1 MPATNGEHEGVHSQV
16 EEESKILSKKH
27 GPNAPMVEEEK
38 GNVKSDVSFVQAH
51 GLGHPRGGSRS
62 GGAATY
68 APSADGQ
75 ASGQKSSVHPGIDD
89 PLHRQQGRPGENP
102 QNPGGDKT
110 SLTPRRDKIFK
121 NYQQQVWKTAV
132 EMSATKHIHTFTRR
146 AHDTKL
152 PSKTQLHNV
161 PIHSA
166 EVNSM
171 FLERVVELMSPSHK
185 KRFNELIE
193 LTFENIKQ
201 KLDLKKAKGLQQ
213 QEDEKYNNNISSAS
227 SSPGE
232 INNNN
237 INNFNN
243 QELYQNGFVKK
254 RSNLLPQHGARL
266 VKDKIASRVPND
278 QRNDSQAFCIPFF
291 VVEEKDGKERL
302 RFICWTEEI
311 NNMLEDDYTPQMSQL
326 QHSSRFVDAVR
337 DECAATGDL
346 KISFFQVEIPEKYRK
361 YFRFFD
367 VADDLYEMNRLP
379 MGLKTSAEIMQLIVE
394 TLAGVPSAVKPSA
407 YINGEKVSLCNKRL
421 TTRVWID
428 GFQSSG
434 PRAECEAAAERI
446 RKVGAWCGVTWK
458 DGVKV
463 EDKYDFIGIHFDHN
477 IHRVTVAEKTLKKL
491 PLHYNSKKQV
501 NVTQLEKDISRLF
514 FCSGVLRIIPAHFY
528 YSIKWVNRQIAKLNK
543 EGDDFAVTLPPSV
556 VTALNS
562 WLEKS
567 KSFLEL
573 PPTTTT
579 KSSASSEF
587 NNNNNNSSSSSAS
600 KRQTF
605 DILFTDASI
614 TGWGA
619 FFITPTGEVAIIGG
633 KWPPEMDASSKTIAY
648 LEARA
653 AFLALTHFKQRLLR
667 NKNVDIRIDN
677 SSVGCGLIKGKAKD
691 SPQLNE
697 DLKPSLDW
705 LVSHDFC
712 YSIKHVDT
720 KENWADGPSRGSVD
734 PKLLRLTRTEVS
746 TINENRGSLGRQ
758 AANAFVHQN
767 NHE

>member
-1 MPATNGEHEGVHSQV
+1 LA
-16 EEESKILSKKH
+16 
-27 GPNAPMVEEEK
+27 EEEK
-38 GNVKSDVSFVQAH
+38 GHVESELPFVQAH
-51 GLGHPRGGSRS
+51 RPGHPRSGGRS

-68 APSADGQ
+68 SPSADGQ
-75 ASGQKSSVHPGIDD
+75 ASGQESSVHPGIND
-89 PLHRQQGRPGENP
+89 PLHRQQGRPGKNP
-102 QNPGGDKT
+102 QNPGGDAT
-110 SLTPRRDKIFK
+110 SLTPRLDKIFK
-121 NYQQQVWKTAV
+121 SHQQQVWKTAV

-146 AHDTKL
+146 SHDSKL
-152 PSKTQLHNV
+152 PSPQQLREV

-171 FLERVVELMSPSHK
+171 FLERVVELMSPSQK
-185 KRFNELIE
+185 KRFNELIDV
-193 LTFENIKQ
+193 TFENIK
-201 KLDLKKAKGLQQ
+201 KKIELRIAKELQQ
-213 QEDEKYNNNISSAS
+213 KEDEKYNNNMSS
-227 SSPGE
+227 SSPSSSPVE
-232 INNNN
+232 NNNTN
-237 INNFNN
+237 NN
-243 QELYQNGFVKK
+243 QELYEKGYVQK
-254 RSNLLPQHGARL
+254 RSTLLPQHGARL
-266 VKDKIASRVPND
+266 VQDKIASRVPRD
-278 QRNDSQAFCIPFF
+278 QRNDSKSFCIPFF
-291 VVEEKDGKERL
+291 ILENKDGKERL

-311 NNMLEDDYTPQMSQL
+311 NKILQDDYTPQMSQL

-367 VADDLYEMNRLP
+367 IADDLYEMNRLP
-379 MGLKTSAEIMQLIVE
+379 MGLRTSAEIMQLIVE
-394 TLAGVPSAVKPSA
+394 TLAGVPSAVKASA
-407 YINGEKVSLCNKRL
+407 YVNGEKLALCNKRL
-421 TTRVWID
+421 TTTVWID

-434 PRAECEAAAERI
+434 PRHECEAAAERI
-446 RKVGAWCGVTWK
+446 RKVAAWCGVTWK

-491 PLHYNSKKQV
+491 PHQYNSKKQV
-501 NVTQLEKDISRLF
+501 TVTQLEKDISRLF

-562 WLEKS
+562 WLGKS

-573 PPTTTT
+573 LPKTTT

-587 NNNNNNSSSSSAS
+587 NKNNNNSSSSAS
-600 KRQTF
+600 SKLQTF

-619 FFITPTGEVAIIGG
+619 FFITSTAEVAIIGG

-653 AFLALTHFKQRLLR
+653 VFLALTHFKQRLLK

-677 SSVGCGLIKGKAKD
+677 SSVGIGLLKGKAKD

-705 LVSHDFC
+705 LVSHDLC

-734 PKLLRLTRTEVS
+734 QKLLRLTRTEVS

-767 NHE
+767 DK

>member
-1 MPATNGEHEGVHSQV
+1 
-16 EEESKILSKKH
+16 
-27 GPNAPMVEEEK
+27 
-38 GNVKSDVSFVQAH
+38 
-51 GLGHPRGGSRS
+51 
-62 GGAATY
+62 
-68 APSADGQ
+68 
-75 ASGQKSSVHPGIDD
+75 
-89 PLHRQQGRPGENP
+89 
-102 QNPGGDKT
+102 
-110 SLTPRRDKIFK
+110 
-121 NYQQQVWKTAV
+121 
-132 EMSATKHIHTFTRR
+132 MSATKHIHTFTRR
-146 AHDTKL
+146 SHDSKL
-152 PSKTQLHNV
+152 PSPQQLREV

-171 FLERVVELMSPSHK
+171 FLERVVELMSPSQK
-185 KRFNELIE
+185 KRFNELIDV
-193 LTFENIKQ
+193 TFENIK
-201 KLDLKKAKGLQQ
+201 KKIELRIAKELQQ
-213 QEDEKYNNNISSAS
+213 KEDEKYNNNMSS
-227 SSPGE
+227 SSPSSSPVE
-232 INNNN
+232 NNNTN
-237 INNFNN
+237 NN
-243 QELYQNGFVKK
+243 QELYEKGYVQK
-254 RSNLLPQHGARL
+254 RSTLLPQHGARL
-266 VKDKIASRVPND
+266 VQDKIASRVPRD
-278 QRNDSQAFCIPFF
+278 QRNDSKSFCIPFF
-291 VVEEKDGKERL
+291 ILENKDGKERL

-311 NNMLEDDYTPQMSQL
+311 NKILQDDYTPQMSQL

-367 VADDLYEMNRLP
+367 IADDLYEMNRLP
-379 MGLKTSAEIMQLIVE
+379 MGLRTSAEIMQLIVE
-394 TLAGVPSAVKPSA
+394 TLAGVPSAVKASA
-407 YINGEKVSLCNKRL
+407 YVNGEKLALCNKRL
-421 TTRVWID
+421 TTTVWID

-434 PRAECEAAAERI
+434 PRHECEAAAERI
-446 RKVGAWCGVTWK
+446 RKVAAWCGVTWK

-491 PLHYNSKKQV
+491 PHQYNSKKQV
-501 NVTQLEKDISRLF
+501 TVTQLEKDISRLF

-562 WLEKS
+562 WLGKS

-573 PPTTTT
+573 LPKTTT

-587 NNNNNNSSSSSAS
+587 NKNNNNSSSSAS
-600 KRQTF
+600 SKLQTF

-619 FFITPTGEVAIIGG
+619 FFITSTAEVAIIGG

-653 AFLALTHFKQRLLR
+653 VFLALTHFKQRLLK

-677 SSVGCGLIKGKAKD
+677 SSVGIGLLKGKAKD

-705 LVSHDFC
+705 LVSHDLC

-734 PKLLRLTRTEVS
+734 QKLLRLTRTEVS

-767 NHE
+767 DK